1 MMKTF
6 LLLLAALL
14 CAVQGFVVQ
23 PGKMNKVSIAPKT
36 SLKTPSSIIA
46 APQKKQE
53 DSSTSLHYGLA
64 RYGGYGGYGRGYGGY
79 GLSRYGGYG
88 GYYDDDYYGY
98 GGYGGYGRGYGGYGG
113 YGRGYG
119 RMGYGRGYGGYGGYW
134 DDYDD
139 WGYGGY
145 YGYMDPT

>member
-6 LLLLAALL
+6 LLLVAALL

-23 PGKMNKVSIAPKT
+23 PGKMNKVSVAPKT

-46 APQKKQE
+46 TPKKQE

-88 GYYDDDYYGY
+88 GYYDDDYYY
-98 GGYGGYGRGYGGYGG
+98 GYGGYGRGYGGYGG

-145 YGYMDPT
+145 YGGYRDPT